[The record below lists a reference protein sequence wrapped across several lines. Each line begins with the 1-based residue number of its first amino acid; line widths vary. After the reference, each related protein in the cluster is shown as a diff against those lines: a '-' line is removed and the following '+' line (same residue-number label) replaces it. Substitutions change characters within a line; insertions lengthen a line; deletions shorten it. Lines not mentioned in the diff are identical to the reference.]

1 MLSLSNVTLQASEDQ
16 EISEQKSVKE
26 FYYF

>member
-1 MLSLSNVTLQASEDQ
+1 MLSLLNVTLQALEDQ
-16 EISEQKSVKE
+16 EISEWKSVKE